1 MNLWHEISAGSKTPE
16 IINVI
21 IEIPKGS
28 KNKYEIDKET
38 GLIKLDRAMK
48 SSQDYPF
55 DYGFV
60 PQSLWEDNDA
70 LDVILLTTNPLYP
83 GIMVEARP
91 VAVMRM
97 IDGGEGDD
105 KIIAVPKDDPRFD
118 EVQEMTDINKHTL
131 KEIQHF
137 LETYKSIENKSVLIS
152 GVDGRMEA
160 YEAVKKGLQMYADK
174 YAK

>member
-1 MNLWHEISAGSKTPE
+1 MNLWHEISSGEKTPDL
-16 IINVI
+16 INVI

-70 LDVILLTTNPLYP
+70 LDVILLTTYPLFP
-83 GIMVEARP
+83 GILVEARP

-105 KIIAVPKDDPRFD
+105 KIIAVPKSDPRWE
-118 EVQEMTDINKHTL
+118 EVTDLEHINKHTI

-137 LETYKSIENKSVLIS
+137 LETYKSIEGKSVLIS
-152 GVDGRMEA
+152 GVEGSA
-160 YEAVKKGLQMYADK
+160 AAKEAVVKGLSMYK
-174 YAK
+174 EKFSK